1 MTVLLTGFEPYGG
14 YATNPSAEIARAL
27 DGEAFGEARVT
38 AEVLPVVFSGMTERI
53 EALMKAVSPR
63 AVICLGL
70 APGDEMIRLER
81 IAANVLDFDIADN
94 AGETLQGP
102 VRQDGVPSL
111 RSTLPL
117 AGIERR
123 IAARGIPVRGSD
135 DAGRYLCNAVL
146 YLALCAA
153 AGRSPPPCGFI
164 HLPFA
169 TDDVE
174 EAPCVPLDRMID
186 AVRIAIA
193 TTLEDCQS
201 SRRSSVF
208 STLP

>member
-1 MTVLLTGFEPYGG
+1 M
-14 YATNPSAEIARAL
+14 
-27 DGEAFGEARVT
+27 
-38 AEVLPVVFSGMTERI
+38 FSGMTERI

-81 IAANVLDFDIADN
+81 SAANVLDFDIADN

-102 VRQDGVPSL
+102 VRQDGAPSL

-135 DAGRYLCNAVL
+135 NAGRYLCNAVL

-153 AGRSPPPCGFI
+153 AGRSPPPPCGFI
-164 HLPFA
+164 HPPFA
-169 TDDVE
+169 AGDVE

-193 TTLEDCQS
+193 TTLEECQS